1 MEDFREAHNKVIKL
15 QNAPEPQTGF
25 IASRLNKDNLFNV
38 LFFAILAG
46 GTAIA
51 FATGIMLLSWLAI
64 AVSIWLVKRNSQI
77 IFDKKSLQ
85 FTINNKKV
93 KASGGEI
100 IIMLFAS
107 FGITALVGFILDG
120 LNVKDSPFILGMM
133 MSLFAFIPVLYC
145 IIRNLPIAVYFKKEA
160 WTSLELTGGSS
171 SSSSSHF
178 EQSKR
183 NSMSYSHLP
192 NNVWY
197 SSHVRRYRR

>member
-1 MEDFREAHNKVIKL
+1 MRNFI
-15 QNAPEPQTGF
+15 NA
-25 IASRLNKDNLFNV
+25 RLNKDNLFNV
-38 LFFAILAG
+38 LFFAVLAG

-51 FATGIMLLSWLAI
+51 FATGIMILSWLAI
-64 AVSIWLVKRNSQI
+64 AGSIWLVKRNSHI
-77 IFDKKSLQ
+77 SFDKQSLQ

-93 KASGGEI
+93 KASGGEL
-100 IIMLFAS
+100 IIMLLAS

-171 SSSSSHF
+171 SSSSLFSDN
-178 EQSKR
+178 R
-183 NSMSYSHLP
+183 TRTSMDYSHLP
-192 NNVWY
+192 ENMWHRNN
-197 SSHVRRYRR
+197 